1 MNAENRRL
9 VAIMFTDM
17 VGYSKLTHQDE
28 PLSIELLKEHR
39 SIVRPFVTEFRGR
52 EVSTTGDGF
61 VVEFGSTTDAVRCA
75 LEIQKA
81 FHERNSAAD
90 TDRQIRLRIGLHI
103 GDIFGIEN
111 DIYGDGVNIA
121 ARLQS
126 MAPAGGI
133 SMSQAV
139 HDQIRSTVDYP
150 IQSIGVHR
158 LKGIQHPMHIWVM
171 DLKPPGR
178 RERFKRAFFKM
189 RKHRASAAAFAA
201 LLVAVSWME
210 IRGNY
215 ALDSSA
221 LDRQRIAVLPFEG
234 SGLSVADSYIPD
246 GLTDELISGL
256 SRTDGVRI
264 LAKGSISRFKRDQKT
279 PKQIGQELRVG
290 AFLDG
295 VVTKSG
301 NSLQITVALVDTQ
314 SEENL
319 WAEKFEGR
327 TEDIYQFQRQI
338 VDRVA
343 GRYNLS
349 RAPASVSESDSSAS
363 NPNSDAYLAYL
374 RGKFFLGRRTK
385 EGILKAIGELEN
397 SVRLDSHYAPAYAAL
412 ANAAGLES
420 YYGIVSP
427 LDASL
432 RVVQNATQAVAL
444 DPGSTDALMSLA
456 EEKAYTEYDFK
467 AAEEFFRSAIN
478 SNPRHPTAHQWYGE
492 FLANRG
498 RFKEALKEQDIA
510 IQLDPMSLVAGVSK
524 GASFYFKRDYDASIK
539 TLKSVIEMDP
549 SFMVTYYWIGRAY
562 SAKQDYDSAITALTK
577 AVELSGNEPMML
589 AALGHTYG
597 AAGKRKEAAEIL
609 SRLQKEAQSRYIS
622 PYQLAEIEV
631 GMGEKQAG
639 LDYLDKS
646 IVERAAQTTF
656 LNVDPELDS
665 LRGEVQFRK
674 IAEQIGSR

>member
-39 SIVRPFVTEFRGR
+39 SIVRPFVTDFRGR

-61 VVEFGSTTDAVRCA
+61 VVEFGSTSDAVRCA

-90 TDRQIRLRIGLHI
+90 PDRQIRLRIGLHI

-158 LKGIQHPMHIWVM
+158 LKGIQHSMHIWVM

-178 RERFKRAFFKM
+178 RERFKRAVFKM
-189 RKHRASAAAFAA
+189 RKHRASAAAIAA
-201 LLVAVSWME
+201 LIVAVSWME
-210 IRGNY
+210 IRGNQ
-215 ALDSSA
+215 ALDASA

-234 SGLSVADSYIPD
+234 SGLTVTDNYIPA

-264 LAKGSISRFKRDQKT
+264 LAKGSISRFKREQKT
-279 PKQIGQELRVG
+279 PKQIGKELRVG

-295 VVTKSG
+295 VVAKSG
-301 NSLQITVALVDTQ
+301 DSLQITVALVDTQ

-319 WAEKFEGR
+319 WSEKFEGR
-327 TEDIYQFQRQI
+327 TEDIYQFQKQI

-343 GRYNLS
+343 SRYNS
-349 RAPASVSESDSSAS
+349 TRAPASVSESSGA

-374 RGKFFLGRRTK
+374 RGKYFLGRRTK

-397 SVRLDSHYAPAYAAL
+397 SVKLDSHYAPAYAAL

-444 DPGSTDALMSLA
+444 DPASTDALMSLA

-467 AAEEFFRSAIN
+467 AAEEFFRTAIN

-492 FLANRG
+492 FLTNRG
-498 RFKEALKEQDIA
+498 RFKEALKEHDIA
-510 IQLDPMSLVAGVSK
+510 IQLDPMSLVTGVSK
-524 GASFYFKRDYDASIK
+524 GASLYFERDYEASIK

-549 SFMVTYYWIGRAY
+549 TFMVTYYWIGRAY
-562 SAKQDYDSAITALTK
+562 SAKHDYDSAISSLTK

-589 AALGHTYG
+589 AALGHAYG

-609 SRLQKEAQSRYIS
+609 SQLQVDAQSRYVS

-631 GMGEKQAG
+631 GMGEKKAG
-639 LDYLDKS
+639 LEYLGKS
-646 IVERAAQTTF
+646 IVERASQTTF
-656 LNVDPELDS
+656 LDVDPELDS
-665 LRGEVQFRK
+665 VRDEAQFRK
-674 IAEQIGSR
+674 IAEQIRSR

>member
-158 LKGIQHPMHIWVM
+158 LKGIQHPMHIRVM
-171 DLKPPGR
+171 DLKPPGP

-256 SRTDGVRI
+256 SRTDGVSI

-319 WAEKFEGR
+319 WAEKFKAGPR
-327 TEDIYQFQRQI
+327 KHHQFQRQI

-374 RGKFFLGRRTK
+374 RGKFF
-385 EGILKAIGELEN
+385 
-397 SVRLDSHYAPAYAAL
+397 S
-412 ANAAGLES
+412 
-420 YYGIVSP
+420 
-427 LDASL
+427 DAE
-432 RVVQNATQAVAL
+432 R
-444 DPGSTDALMSLA
+444 
-456 EEKAYTEYDFK
+456 KR
-467 AAEEFFRSAIN
+467 EF
-478 SNPRHPTAHQWYGE
+478 
-492 FLANRG
+492 
-498 RFKEALKEQDIA
+498 
-510 IQLDPMSLVAGVSK
+510 
-524 GASFYFKRDYDASIK
+524 
-539 TLKSVIEMDP
+539 
-549 SFMVTYYWIGRAY
+549 
-562 SAKQDYDSAITALTK
+562 
-577 AVELSGNEPMML
+577 
-589 AALGHTYG
+589 
-597 AAGKRKEAAEIL
+597 
-609 SRLQKEAQSRYIS
+609 
-622 PYQLAEIEV
+622 
-631 GMGEKQAG
+631 
-639 LDYLDKS
+639 
-646 IVERAAQTTF
+646 
-656 LNVDPELDS
+656 
-665 LRGEVQFRK
+665 
-674 IAEQIGSR
+674 